1 MNNANV
7 TFRSPKVV
15 YNMSANSS
23 GDIIEILN
31 PIFKS
36 KYGDVFDNPS
46 NDYLGS
52 VFDVVYNL
60 LILGVYTKNIE
71 GDKFTVSKD
80 GVDIEID
87 LIDGETKVKNV
98 SNQILFLLKELRK
111 EQEQILE
118 KIVKYNIERMGNYG
132 SRL

>member
-1 MNNANV
+1 MKHDNNE
-7 TFRSPKVV
+7 FYLPKIV
-15 YNMSANSS
+15 YNMRANSS
-23 GDIIEILN
+23 GDIIELLS

-60 LILGVYTKNIE
+60 LILGVYAKNIE
-71 GDKFTVSKD
+71 GDKFTASKD
-80 GVDIEID
+80 GVNIEVD

-98 SNQILFLLKELRK
+98 SNQILFSLKEIRI

-118 KIVKYNIERMGNYG
+118 KTVKNINERMDKGE
-132 SRL
+132 

>member
-1 MNNANV
+1 MKHDDSDNKV
-7 TFRSPKVV
+7 FYIPEVV

-23 GDIIEILN
+23 GDIIELLN

-36 KYGDVFDNPS
+36 KYGDVFDSPS
-46 NDYLGS
+46 NDYLGNI
-52 VFDVVYNL
+52 FDVVYNL

-71 GDKFTVSKD
+71 GDKFTASKD
-80 GVDIEID
+80 GINIVVD

-118 KIVKYNIERMGNYG
+118 KTVEYNIERMGKY
-132 SRL
+132 

>member
-1 MNNANV
+1 MEHDDSDNKV
-7 TFRSPKVV
+7 FYIPEVV

-23 GDIIEILN
+23 GDIIELLN

-36 KYGDVFDNPS
+36 KYGDVFDSHS
-46 NDYLGS
+46 NDYLGNI
-52 VFDVVYNL
+52 FDVVYNL

-71 GDKFTVSKD
+71 GDKFTASKD
-80 GVDIEID
+80 GINIVVD

-98 SNQILFLLKELRK
+98 SNQILFLLKEFRK

-118 KIVKYNIERMGNYG
+118 KTVEYIIERMDKY
-132 SRL
+132 

>member
-1 MNNANV
+1 MNNDNI
-7 TFRSPKVV
+7 TFRCPKVV
-15 YNMSANSS
+15 YNMRANSS
-23 GDIIEILN
+23 GDIIELLS

-71 GDKFTVSKD
+71 GDKFTASKD
-80 GVDIEID
+80 GVDIEVD
-87 LIDGETKVKNV
+87 LIEGETKVKNV
-98 SNQILFLLKELRK
+98 SNQILFLLKEFRI
-111 EQEQILE
+111 EQEQIFE
-118 KIVKYNIERMGNYG
+118 KAVKYNIERMRVYE
-132 SRL
+132 R

>member
-1 MNNANV
+1 MKHDDSDNKV
-7 TFRSPKVV
+7 FYIPEVV

-23 GDIIEILN
+23 GDIIELLN

-36 KYGDVFDNPS
+36 KYGGVFDSPS
-46 NDYLGS
+46 DDYLGNI
-52 VFDVVYNL
+52 FDVVYNL

-71 GDKFTVSKD
+71 GDKFTASKD
-80 GVDIEID
+80 GINIVVD

-118 KIVKYNIERMGNYG
+118 RTVEYTIERMGKY
-132 SRL
+132 

>member
-1 MNNANV
+1 MSN
-7 TFRSPKVV
+7 TTLSYPKVI
-15 YNMSANSS
+15 YNMRANYS

-31 PIFKS
+31 PVFKR

-71 GDKFTVSKD
+71 GDKFTASKD
-80 GVDIEID
+80 GVDIEVD
-87 LIDGETKVKNV
+87 LIEGETKVKNV
-98 SNQILFLLKELRK
+98 SNQILFLLKEFRI
-111 EQEQILE
+111 EQEQIFE
-118 KIVKYNIERMGNYG
+118 KTVKYNIERMGNYG

>member
-1 MNNANV
+1 MKHDDSDNKV
-7 TFRSPKVV
+7 FYIPEVV

-23 GDIIEILN
+23 GDIIELLN

-36 KYGDVFDNPS
+36 KYGDVFDSPS
-46 NDYLGS
+46 SDYLGD
-52 VFDVVYNL
+52 VFGVVYNL

-71 GDKFTVSKD
+71 GDKFTASKD
-80 GVDIEID
+80 GINIVVD

-118 KIVKYNIERMGNYG
+118 KTVEDTIERMGKY
-132 SRL
+132 

>member
-1 MNNANV
+1 MKHDDSDNKV
-7 TFRSPKVV
+7 FYIPEVV
-15 YNMSANSS
+15 YNMSANYS
-23 GDIIEILN
+23 GGIIELLN

-36 KYGDVFDNPS
+36 KYGDVFDSPS
-46 NDYLGS
+46 NDYLGNI
-52 VFDVVYNL
+52 FDVVYNL

-71 GDKFTVSKD
+71 GDKFTASKD
-80 GVDIEID
+80 GINIVVD

-118 KIVKYNIERMGNYG
+118 KTVEYNIERMGKY
-132 SRL
+132 

>member
-1 MNNANV
+1 MKHDDSDNKV
-7 TFRSPKVV
+7 FYIPEVV

-23 GDIIEILN
+23 GDIIELLN

-36 KYGDVFDNPS
+36 KYGDVFDSHS
-46 NDYLGS
+46 NDYLGNI
-52 VFDVVYNL
+52 FDVVYNL
-60 LILGVYTKNIE
+60 LILGVYTKNVE
-71 GDKFTVSKD
+71 GDKFTASKD
-80 GVDIEID
+80 GINIVVD

-118 KIVKYNIERMGNYG
+118 KTVEYTIERMGKY
-132 SRL
+132 

>member
-1 MNNANV
+1 MKHDDSDNKV
-7 TFRSPKVV
+7 FYIPEVV

-23 GDIIEILN
+23 GDIIKLLN

-36 KYGDVFDNPS
+36 KYGDVFDSPS
-46 NDYLGS
+46 DDYLGNI
-52 VFDVVYNL
+52 FDVVYNL

-71 GDKFTVSKD
+71 GDKFTASKD
-80 GVDIEID
+80 GINIEVD

-118 KIVKYNIERMGNYG
+118 KTVEYTIERMGKY
-132 SRL
+132 